1 MPKVS
6 LPRIVVLYS
15 NDSLWDG
22 QDCDGLE
29 HACCH
34 LLNLWFCKKLPEPM
48 TDDLE
53 FHLCGDEPRTN
64 EDIPIDLVDLY
75 IQ

>member
-1 MPKVS
+1 MP
-6 LPRIVVLYS
+6 VLYS
-15 NDSLWDG
+15 NDSLCDG

-29 HACCH
+29 HACCDP
-34 LLNLWFCKKLPEPM
+34 LNPPWFCKKLLEPM

-53 FHLCGDEPRTN
+53 FRLCGDEPHTN
-64 EDIPIDLVDLY
+64 EDVPIDLVKLY